1 MKKTLAILLALV
13 LALASFSVAAI
24 AEPEQVLHLSWVSNP
39 DNEFDFRCP
48 WQDSN
53 LVYNL
58 LWMTLLEAGTDLTPA
73 HGEIM
78 SDWNISEDGLTYT
91 FTLNEDL
98 KWSDGTPITM
108 DDVVWSIERNA
119 AYSYWAY
126 VYTALT
132 FVEGQ
137 KAFADGEA
145 DSLAGLTVDG
155 NTLTIK
161 LSQPSA
167 TFINLMC
174 QLVVLPKAVY
184 EPLYNYDDPAGWKVN
199 ETWRTIKVNSGMY
212 VVTEQVEG
220 NYFVLEP
227 NPYYP
232 GEEPNI
238 KKVIVTWNSDP
249 VIAAQSGVTDFVT
262 SNVADVYAAMK
273 EDADFTFYSCP
284 IIFFRFLQFNFF
296 DAEGNHKNIVEDV
309 RVRKA
314 FAEGINWADMIDAF
328 YGELASLTQTG
339 VLSSDPAYI
348 GDWYSYDPE
357 DAKALLEE
365 AGFPF
370 DHTLKC
376 FYYYSDQTTADI
388 MDAIA
393 SDLAEIGVKF
403 EGVYTSNP
411 NTDIY
416 EGRTHDLGYFGL
428 SAFDNTSWY
437 EMFLRPNYQPLMACG
452 PVYEDAVAELKSAT
466 TTEAWNEALVKLQ
479 NLDKENIFLLPVYT
493 VNFQW
498 WIRNNLQG
506 PQDHIGNSWYY
517 FDYDFA
523 SWQIT
528 E

>member
-1 MKKTLAILLALV
+1 MKKTLAILLAVV

-24 AEPEQVLHLSWVSNP
+24 AEPEQVLHLNWSSNP
-39 DNEFDFRCP
+39 DNEYDFRNP
-48 WQDSN
+48 WADSN
-53 LVYNL
+53 MVYNL

-78 SDWNISEDGLTYT
+78 SDWSLADDGVTYT
-91 FTLNEDL
+91 FTLADGL
-98 KWSDGTPITM
+98 QWSDGEPITM
-108 DDVVWSIERNA
+108 DDVVWSIERNC
-119 AYSYWAY
+119 AYQNWPY
-126 VYTALT
+126 VYNALQ

-137 KAFADGEA
+137 EAFAKGEA
-145 DSLAGLTVDG
+145 DSVSGITADG

-161 LSQPSA
+161 LTQPSA

-174 QLVVLPKAVY
+174 QLVVIPKHIYADIY
-184 EPLYNYDDPAGWKVN
+184 PYDDPGAWKVN
-199 ETWRTIKVNSGMY
+199 ETWREIKVNSGMF
-212 VVTEQVEG
+212 VITEHVEG
-220 NYFVLEP
+220 NYFIMEP
-227 NPYYP
+227 NPYWK
-232 GEEPNI
+232 GAEPTI
-238 KKVIVTWNSDP
+238 KKIIVTYNNDP
-249 VIAAQSGVTDFVT
+249 IISAQSGITDFVT
-262 SNVADVYAAMK
+262 TNVADVYNVLKDDENFEFHA
-273 EDADFTFYSCP
+273 CP

-296 DAEGNHKNIVEDV
+296 DADGNHKNIVEDV
-309 RVRKA
+309 RIRKA
-314 FAEGINWADMIDAF
+314 FAEGINWAEMIDAF
-328 YGELASLTQTG
+328 YGDLASLTQTG

-348 GDWYSYDPE
+348 GDWYSYDPD
-357 DAKALLEE
+357 DAKKLLEE
-365 AGFPF
+365 ANFDF

-411 NTDIY
+411 NTDVY
-416 EGRTHDLGYFGL
+416 EGRTQDLGYFGL

-437 EMFLRPNYQPLMACG
+437 DMFLRPNYQPLLACED
-452 PVYEDAVAELKSAT
+452 YYKDAVAELKSAT

-479 NLDKENIFLLPVYT
+479 NIDKENIFLLPVYT

-498 WIRNNLQG
+498 WVRKGLVG
-506 PQDHIGNSWYY
+506 PESHIGNSWYY

-523 SWQIT
+523 DWHF